1 MNEEKNPNGFGAGD
15 LDTEDSDWGAGEK
28 KITRGNLGAIVVVL
42 LLLALGAVV
51 GVFWYMDN
59 SSKTKWEDELKV
71 AMNLPDGEFEP
82 ALRSIMARADRPDIL
97 AQVAYEL
104 GVAGDEQAAGV
115 LTKAIAKGGDV
126 ARESAKALA
135 KIGGEEAKGAID
147 GIYAEMQKSTELT
160 RAEFAWALCTLGDK
174 RGFEPLLEA
183 VAQGII
189 SPSSLPE
196 FNAEIIVRMGTT
208 DKLIEMTS
216 SADAAF
222 RRYAAWEL
230 GFRTDHDVVPALLKL
245 LKDDNEAVAEAAAI
259 SLGRT
264 TDDRAGPALL
274 EVMVSKESL
283 RDSVLSAISQSVGAP
298 GLEIVYK
305 NINNDPDFKYKIIG
319 KLKSLRD
326 PRSTDLLIGIL
337 DEEFPATDE
346 KSAAKLKEIRNQ
358 ALWTLEEIG
367 DPRIAEAMF
376 QKTQWEHLTEEQIED
391 DATRYRQNDMSRKIA
406 NSVVSWFGK
415 VRPESTS
422 EYLMAI
428 YEANKPYTN
437 TAECAQRVKVDIGPL
452 MEAMGRSGNAGFCPV
467 IQPFLTQENGFY
479 FQSASRA
486 LARLSCKSAIKSFM
500 KLIEMTAKERKDG
513 AFSSLV
519 EGRNWQLEKRL
530 QQRRNAVI
538 ALGLIGVPEA
548 GDKLMRIVLDVS
560 DDPELRKEAATALAY
575 SATDGLK
582 ISIAEKVKDN
592 SLDPLARSLLIQ
604 SLVVHPSKEVV
615 NVMFGVLEGDGPRVL
630 IKPAGIV
637 IGEAG
642 DAENHPRLAK
652 LLDDKNEEK
661 QRAAALA
668 LLLSGGVEYVSK
680 IIALLDG
687 VENKMVLKEWYEKY
701 PVVLNADLFDSKRIF
716 RRLLVAEALVEKTEK
731 TGESIAWPWRHLVH
745 NLKNGGRDAPGALTK
760 VQIRNALM
768 DAVRTDAAYA
778 ELAANLLSSLN
789 ERGHLLALQDE
800 KGPQGDIARNVIRD
814 MNLKSR

>member
-1 MNEEKNPNGFGAGD
+1 
-15 LDTEDSDWGAGEK
+15 
-28 KITRGNLGAIVVVL
+28 
-42 LLLALGAVV
+42 
-51 GVFWYMDN
+51 
-59 SSKTKWEDELKV
+59 
-71 AMNLPDGEFEP
+71 
-82 ALRSIMARADRPDIL
+82 
-97 AQVAYEL
+97 
-104 GVAGDEQAAGV
+104 
-115 LTKAIAKGGDV
+115 
-126 ARESAKALA
+126 
-135 KIGGEEAKGAID
+135 
-147 GIYAEMQKSTELT
+147 
-160 RAEFAWALCTLGDK
+160 
-174 RGFEPLLEA
+174 
-183 VAQGII
+183 
-189 SPSSLPE
+189 
-196 FNAEIIVRMGTT
+196 
-208 DKLIEMTS
+208 
-216 SADAAF
+216 
-222 RRYAAWEL
+222 
-230 GFRTDHDVVPALLKL
+230 
-245 LKDDNEAVAEAAAI
+245 
-259 SLGRT
+259 
-264 TDDRAGPALL
+264 
-274 EVMVSKESL
+274 
-283 RDSVLSAISQSVGAP
+283 
-298 GLEIVYK
+298 
-305 NINNDPDFKYKIIG
+305 
-319 KLKSLRD
+319 
-326 PRSTDLLIGIL
+326 
-337 DEEFPATDE
+337 
-346 KSAAKLKEIRNQ
+346 
-358 ALWTLEEIG
+358 
-367 DPRIAEAMF
+367 
-376 QKTQWEHLTEEQIED
+376 
-391 DATRYRQNDMSRKIA
+391 
-406 NSVVSWFGK
+406 VVSWFGK